1 LGKAHTEQRSAL
13 SREAVMDAPFILG
26 RFKIRTALTAGII
39 VGAASIGIAP
49 SASAFEP
56 PADPEDKFTCPG
68 GTFVPGHP
76 GFPGIATGTDESFV
90 NSGRNAAA
98 AWSATTLFGGPL
110 AVC

>member
-1 LGKAHTEQRSAL
+1 MA
-13 SREAVMDAPFILG
+13 APFISWFTTRKG
-26 RFKIRTALTAGII
+26 ALAVGII

-76 GFPGIATGTDESFV
+76 GYPGIATGTSESFV
-90 NSGRNAAA
+90 NSGGQAAA
-98 AWSATTLFGGPL
+98 AWSATTLFDGPL
-110 AVC
+110 ALC